1 MQYLS
6 QRLAGKSARTRGAD
20 SPRGALAATQRERIL
35 AAAEQAVA
43 EKGCARATIE
53 GIVKL
58 AGVSTVTFYEHF
70 ADKEECLVAAFDQAM
85 EETRE
90 MLREAAPGE
99 LPWADQVREGLR
111 ALLAAIDADPARAR
125 LCLVEAQMGGPALVS
140 RYDAALDEVVA
151 KLREGRT
158 LDSVKGWLP
167 DGLEQATVGGLAWL
181 VRQRLEFGGGKASGG
196 VGELY
201 PRMAEIALSPYMGDS
216 AAMGEAPPA
225 VTEPVAA
232 DG

>member
-6 QRLAGKSARTRGAD
+6 HRLAEQSARRGVE
-20 SPRGALAATQRERIL
+20 SPSRGPFAVTQRERIL
-35 AAAEQAVA
+35 DAAERAVA
-43 EKGCARATIE
+43 EKGCAGATIE

-70 ADKEECLVAAFDQAM
+70 DGKEECLVAAFDRAV
-85 EETRE
+85 EETRGL
-90 MLREAAPGE
+90 LREAASAE
-99 LPWADQVREGLR
+99 LPWPEQVREGLR

-125 LCLVEAQMGGPALVS
+125 MCLVEAQMGGPALVA
-140 RYDAALDEVVA
+140 RYDAALDAVVA
-151 KLREGRT
+151 KLREGRA

-181 VRQRLEFGGGKASGG
+181 LRQRLELDGGEASVGM
-196 VGELY
+196 GELY
-201 PRMAEIALSPYMGDS
+201 PRMIEIALSPYMGGS
-216 AAMGEAPPA
+216 
-225 VTEPVAA
+225 EPVAA